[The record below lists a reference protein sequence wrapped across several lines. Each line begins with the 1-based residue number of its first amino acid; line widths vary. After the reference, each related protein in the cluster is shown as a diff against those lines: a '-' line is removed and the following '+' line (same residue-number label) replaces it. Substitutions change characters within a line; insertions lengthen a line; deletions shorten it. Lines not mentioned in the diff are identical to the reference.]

1 MDTVHP
7 NEMMTG
13 SAFLDSLNDGREVYI
28 YGERV
33 DNVCEH
39 RAFRNSA
46 YSLSR
51 LYDALHDPISQD
63 VMTDIDPDGYRTHR
77 YFMPS
82 RSSQDLLGARD
93 AIAHWSRLAD
103 NIALNAGVR

>member
-1 MDTVHP
+1 MDTEHP

-46 YSLSR
+46 YS
-51 LYDALHDPISQD
+51 
-63 VMTDIDPDGYRTHR
+63 
-77 YFMPS
+77 
-82 RSSQDLLGARD
+82 
-93 AIAHWSRLAD
+93 
-103 NIALNAGVR
+103 